1 MIHRSTRMK
10 TVLLGL
16 VFASVAAGLVVA
28 NGRAT
33 VQQASAYPS
42 RARDCTICHGAAGQ
56 GVYTNHVTAVPST
69 NSPAP
74 GAAYTVTITMDPST
88 DGAQTG
94 YWIANSDAAGTTGT
108 TTGVY
113 AYSGPSP
120 QAMTAPVAPGTY
132 HYKVFGQSGLT
143 APGGS
148 TGFAIYSITVGAAAT
163 PTPTNT
169 AVPPTAT
176 STNTPVPPTPTN
188 TPVPPTAT
196 STNTPVP
203 PTATSTSTA
212 VPPTNTAVPP
222 TATNTPAPPTAT
234 STSTA
239 VPPTNTAV
247 PPTATNTPASTA
259 TATPP
264 AANTATNTP
273 VPPTATMTPPP
284 ANTPTA
290 TNTAAPTST
299 PTTTLPVTNTPTA
312 TATSTPG
319 QCLEVEQRLE
329 LASRIMRRLGSHAG
343 DRRYDVKF
351 DVNGDGV
358 IDGLDLVQVVTT
370 PACTDGDDDDGDH
383 DDDDDA

>member
-176 STNTPVPPTPTN
+176 STNTPVPPT
-188 TPVPPTAT
+188 
-196 STNTPVP
+196 
-203 PTATSTSTA
+203 ATSTSTA

-264 AANTATNTP
+264 AANPATNTP